1 MSRSSVRKAR
11 PDADNQARTAS
22 RGEVT
27 IHGVLPTASDL
38 WSQVPRT
45 GRWSRVA
52 QCAPVRFAIGLLFLV
67 PGATLE
73 TFGSLKASGWLR
85 GAAACLAVLVYAASL
100 QAFAR
105 WVERRRPLELS
116 TRGGALEWV
125 IGLALGA
132 ALLGATL

>member
-1 MSRSSVRKAR
+1 MSRSSVRKTR
-11 PDADNQARTAS
+11 PDADNYARTAS

-73 TFGSLKASGWLR
+73 TLGSLVAVPLIMAAVRRGQWVRFAGQRRRFRALR
-85 GAAACLAVLVYAASL
+85 GLA
-100 QAFAR
+100 
-105 WVERRRPLELS
+105 
-116 TRGGALEWV
+116 
-125 IGLALGA
+125 
-132 ALLGATL
+132 